1 VIFIYLLLSKGEEER
16 GSLMPGGWTSKTGE
30 RREGNKCAKVGI
42 NDEEISHRVF
52 NMPHSRTYEFV
63 NVHAVL

>member
-1 VIFIYLLLSKGEEER
+1 
-16 GSLMPGGWTSKTGE
+16 MPGGWTSKTGE